1 METWVL
7 APVLLAAVLH
17 AGWNLLVKMR
27 GDKLVM
33 MGVIDAGHGLL
44 SLPLLLFFPFPH
56 AAAWPFIFA
65 SALLHVGYKLFLV
78 RAYHHADMG
87 VVYPIARGMAPALVA
102 LGAFVFAGE
111 NLSSAQ
117 LAAIIAIAVA
127 ISGLTFA
134 NGWRNIPLIGLSCA
148 VGTAI
153 FIASYTV
160 VDGMGARQAGSA
172 HAYALW
178 MFVCDAVVFTLV
190 VLARRGKRLFLT
202 TALEYWRPGMSGAA
216 MSMGAY
222 WIVIWAMSIT
232 PMAPVS
238 AVRETSVLFGALLA
252 GFVLKEGRIAL
263 RLLAAIVIAG
273 GVVSLQF

>member
-7 APVLLAAVLH
+7 APVLLAAALH

-44 SLPLLLFFPFPH
+44 ALPLLFFFPFPNLD
-56 AAAWPFIFA
+56 AWPFIVA
-65 SALLHVGYKLFLV
+65 SAVLHVGYKLFLV
-78 RAYHHADMG
+78 RAYVHGDMG

-111 NLSSAQ
+111 SLSPAQ
-117 LAAIIAIAVA
+117 LAAIIAIAAA

-134 NGWRNIPLIGLSCA
+134 NGWRDIPLLGLAFA
-148 VGTAI
+148 VGTAM

-160 VDGMGARQAGSA
+160 VDGIGGRLAGSA

-178 MFVCDAVVFTLV
+178 MFVTDAAIFTAV
-190 VLARRGKRLFLT
+190 VLARRRRLFLT
-202 TALEYWRPGMSGAA
+202 TAREYWRPGLTGAA
-216 MSMGAY
+216 MSMAAY

-238 AVRETSVLFGALLA
+238 AVRETSVLFAALLA
-252 GFVLKEGRIAL
+252 GFVLKEGRVAV
-263 RLLAAIVIAG
+263 RLAAAAVIVG
-273 GVVSLQF
+273 GVVGLQF

>member
-1 METWVL
+1 MDTWIL
-7 APVLLAAVLH
+7 ALVLLAAALH

-44 SLPLLLFFPFPH
+44 ALPLLLFFPFPNLE
-56 AAAWPFIFA
+56 AWPFIVA
-65 SALLHVGYKLFLV
+65 SAVLHVGYKLFLV
-78 RAYHHADMG
+78 RAYVHGDMG

-102 LGAFVFAGE
+102 LGAYVFAGE
-111 NLSSAQ
+111 SLNPTQ
-117 LAAIIAIAVA
+117 LAAIIAIAIA

-134 NGWRNIPLIGLSCA
+134 NGWRDLPLLGLAFA
-148 VGTAI
+148 VGTAV

-160 VDGMGARQAGSA
+160 VDGIGGRLAGSA

-178 MFVCDAVVFTLV
+178 MFVTDACLFTPV
-190 VLARRGKRLFLT
+190 VLLRRGRQFLA
-202 TALEYWRPGMSGAA
+202 TAREYWRPGLTGAA
-216 MSMGAY
+216 MSMSAY
-222 WIVIWAMSIT
+222 WIVIWAMSVT

-252 GFVLKEGRIAL
+252 GFVLKEGRLVL
-263 RLLAAIVIAG
+263 RLAAATVIAA
-273 GVVSLQF
+273 GVISLQF

>member
-1 METWVL
+1 MDIWIL
-7 APVLLAAVLH
+7 SLVLLAAALH

-44 SLPLLLFFPFPH
+44 ALPLLALFPFP
-56 AAAWPFIFA
+56 APDAWPFIIA
-65 SALLHVGYKLFLV
+65 SAVLHAGYKLFLV
-78 RAYHHADMG
+78 RAYVHGDMG
-87 VVYPIARGMAPALVA
+87 LVYPIARGMAPALVA
-102 LGAFVFAGE
+102 LGAYLFAGE
-111 NLSSAQ
+111 SLSPTQ

-134 NGWRNIPLIGLSCA
+134 NGWRDIPLMGLAFA

-160 VDGMGARQAGSA
+160 VDGIGGRLAGSA
-172 HAYALW
+172 HSYALW
-178 MFVCDAVVFTLV
+178 MFVLDSLLFTPIVWL
-190 VLARRGKRLFLT
+190 RRGRQFMIT
-202 TALEYWRPGMSGAA
+202 TREYWRPGLMGAA
-216 MSMGAY
+216 MSMSAY
-222 WIVIWAMSIT
+222 WIVIWAMSVT

-238 AVRETSVLFGALLA
+238 AVRETSVLFAALLA
-252 GFVLKEGRIAL
+252 GFVLKEGRLAL
-263 RLLAAIVIAG
+263 RLTAALIIAG